1 MSVKLLGNKHSDG
14 SKDKW
19 LIHELMTDGSDSKN
33 FEIEDPHPSNHGNH
47 QKPLFSLDTSIVGK
61 VVGFKAIT
69 FIDEAGKRHAE
80 TWLDFPTTFENPA
93 NNWRKYIDI
102 KDVEALDHG
111 FLNATN
117 GGALLRIDGT
127 KKGSLP
133 TTKFMSIREIVPEGG
148 TTIPPVTPPVEPEPP
163 TTTPPTTPPV
173 TGTVIYDSNVQGKW
187 NTKPRTVTG
196 LDPECPKVFTGQGGL
211 EMHASGNPQ
220 LVIDGKGSAELQCQP
235 GHGRFYVDVC
245 NYNSIL
251 EYEVNFL
258 DGSVENNTLNLRS
271 RHQEGEPPAN
281 RMGGIQAKLD
291 LKNYDFKTEIFHN
304 EHENSSGDKALPRP
318 LELNKWY
325 KVKYTVK
332 DVGTSI
338 YQGMELDYGNG
349 YEKVGEQTINN
360 PNKVYMEKDKI
371 LARSYFWIRM
381 NNSNNAKLGIRNV
394 KLTAI

>member
-1 MSVKLLGNKHSDG
+1 MFNI
-14 SKDKW
+14 DK
-19 LIHELMTDGSDSKN
+19 T
-33 FEIEDPHPSNHGNH
+33 
-47 QKPLFSLDTSIVGK
+47 IVGQ

-69 FIDEAGKRHAE
+69 YIAEDGKRHAE
-80 TWLDFPTTFENPA
+80 TWLDFPTSFEAPA
-93 NNWRKYIDI
+93 NNWRKYINID
-102 KDVEALDHG
+102 DVASLDHG

-127 KKGSLP
+127 KKGDMP
-133 TTKFMSIREIVPEGG
+133 TTKYMSIREIVGSG
-148 TTIPPVTPPVEPEPP
+148 STPPPQPCPQGQHRDP
-163 TTTPPTTPPV
+163 TTGQCVPDVVVHTCPTGQHWDDVQQKCVDDVVTPPV

-187 NTKPRTVTG
+187 NNGNARTITG
-196 LDPECPKVFTGQGGL
+196 MDPDCPKVFTGAGGL

-220 LVIDGKGSAELQCQP
+220 LVIDGKGYGELQCQP

-245 NYNSIL
+245 NYNSVL

-291 LKNYDFKTEIFHN
+291 LKAYDFKTEIYHN
-304 EHENSSGDKALPRP
+304 VHENSSGDKALPRP

-332 DVGTSI
+332 DAGTSI

-381 NNSNNAKLGIRNV
+381 NNSKNAKLGIRNV